1 MDSSDSKALD
11 AGRLSLSDGMKRL
24 FDLPEDT
31 TGVVCLLLLDD
42 GGFASTSRRCHSAL
56 EAACTR
62 HARGRYPEWVIQRGV
77 AGGVAKTPAAVT
89 TAFLAMRLARKE
101 LKRLSHYA
109 ANERGTLK
117 IQFDQSAEHARD
129 LLADVG
135 YVYRRWRELVID
147 DAKTIGLWCLD
158 VEGISRP
165 MSNPLS
171 ISGGYE
177 GRILRI
183 AFDNITGELSAV
195 VEAHGE
201 GDLQEA
207 HSSVLVLNDGTKIG
221 PYKNTGHVPL
231 RGVQLSGLH
240 VKYIVRS
247 KRHHICRMN
256 FPRRRNHEDAMYE
269 EVLWDSSNT
278 LSFQYGALEPHESQD
293 YQICEF
299 LRKDSEITWSSV
311 PRPGPAPPRSVAPA
325 VHGAPARVSE
335 G

>member
-1 MDSSDSKALD
+1 MNRT
-11 AGRLSLSDGMKRL
+11 RLKFSL
-24 FDLPEDT
+24 
-31 TGVVCLLLLDD
+31 
-42 GGFASTSRRCHSAL
+42 
-56 EAACTR
+56 TR
-62 HARGRYPEWVIQRGV
+62 
-77 AGGVAKTPAAVT
+77 
-89 TAFLAMRLARKE
+89 
-101 LKRLSHYA
+101 
-109 ANERGTLK
+109 
-117 IQFDQSAEHARD
+117 ARD

-135 YVYRRWRELVID
+135 YVYRSWRELVID
-147 DAKTIGLWCLD
+147 DAKKIGLWCLD

-231 RGVQLSGLH
+231 RVVQRSGLH

-247 KRHHICRMN
+247 KRHHSCRMN

-299 LRKDSEITWSSV
+299 LRKDPDQLWEAAIHGPGSLPHGASRRRFV
-311 PRPGPAPPRSVAPA
+311 PRPLAFLKAERTTRAGWIRG
-325 VHGAPARVSE
+325 GA
-335 G
+335 